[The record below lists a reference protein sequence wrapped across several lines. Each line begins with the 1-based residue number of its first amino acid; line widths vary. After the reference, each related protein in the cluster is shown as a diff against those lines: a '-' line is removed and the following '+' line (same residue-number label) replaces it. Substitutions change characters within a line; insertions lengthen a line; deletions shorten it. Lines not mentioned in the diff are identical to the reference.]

1 LTAAGEP
8 PRGNDF
14 DLSLLDILACP
25 KCLAELGHEA
35 GHLRCRSCRCRYPIR
50 EDGVPALHAQA
61 REEAAA

>member
-8 PRGNDF
+8 RRTHDF

-25 KCLAELGHEA
+25 DCLGELVYEEGR
-35 GHLRCRSCRCRYPIR
+35 LRCGSCRCRYPIR
-50 EDGVPALHAQA
+50 EGGVPALHAQA